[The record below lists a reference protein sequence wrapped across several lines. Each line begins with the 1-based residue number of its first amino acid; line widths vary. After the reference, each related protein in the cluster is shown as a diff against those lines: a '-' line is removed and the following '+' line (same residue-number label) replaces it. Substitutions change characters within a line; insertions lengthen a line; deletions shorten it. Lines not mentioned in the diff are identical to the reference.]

1 MLTFYIKTLNE
12 KTMNYRQYEF
22 PSDNIQSMSNKYT
35 CNFYSMER
43 CNNIIYYLMIRY
55 YTIQSG
61 YQNIINGDL
70 QLYKMNVSRLNDV
83 IYIDM
88 YTNQVMGFIIATFV
102 DTAHTHRCAP
112 YKCI

>member
-1 MLTFYIKTLNE
+1 MKKPWIIGNMSLHPATYKVCQINILVISIQWKGVITLFIISWLD
-12 KTMNYRQYEF
+12 TILFRVV
-22 PSDNIQSMSNKYT
+22 IQ
-35 CNFYSMER
+35 
-43 CNNIIYYLMIRY
+43 I
-55 YTIQSG
+55 
-61 YQNIINGDL
+61 IINGDL

-102 DTAHTHRCAP
+102 DTAHTHSCAP